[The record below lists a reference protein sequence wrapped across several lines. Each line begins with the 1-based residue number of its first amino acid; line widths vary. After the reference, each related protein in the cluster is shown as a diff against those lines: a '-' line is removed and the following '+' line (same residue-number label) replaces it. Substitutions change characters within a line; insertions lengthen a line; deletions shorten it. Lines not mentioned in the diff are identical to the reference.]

1 MALETATYISDLV
14 AANPVSGDPK
24 SQGDDHIRLLKST
37 IKATFPNINA
47 PLTAT
52 DEELNFVDGVTS
64 NIQTQLDLKAPLAS
78 PALTGTPTAPT
89 ADTGTS
95 GTQIATLDFVIAT
108 STAAS
113 LPGQTGKGGQIMT
126 TDGTDADWSA
136 SVDISVMKPNV
147 GTDFA
152 TTTGTQT
159 ISGKTYKDPVFA
171 DGVSDPTKQL
181 AWNLTRIGTA
191 TQRVVDVYD
200 EDVLFFTPYA
210 RLLST
215 VTVTNAASVDL
226 EHAFNNTY
234 DMYFI
239 EGYNIGL
246 ASASLSLAFRAKKG
260 GSYLA
265 GTAYNYR
272 TDSGNSI
279 SGQPYVVCFSNTG
292 GGAPET
298 AFIRIT
304 IPIPYDTTRSTLFQ
318 ISGAN
323 TDYSLTAYPVGVC
336 VTTGALQGIRFMT
349 TGGNILTGTFK
360 LFGVRKT

>member
-14 AANPVSGDPK
+14 ATNPTASDPK

-37 IKATFPNINA
+37 VKATFPNINA
-47 PLTAT
+47 AVTAT

-89 ADTGTS
+89 ASTGTS

-136 SVDISVMKPNV
+136 SVDISVMKPSV

-181 AWNLTRIGTA
+181 AWNLTRVGTG

-210 RLLST
+210 RLL
-215 VTVTNAASVDL
+215 ASATASNSATVDL
-226 EHAFNNTY
+226 EHAFDSTY
-234 DMYFI
+234 DLYFI
-239 EGYNIGL
+239 ECYNIGQVV
-246 ASASLSLAFRAKKG
+246 ASLGLAIRAKKG

-265 GTAYNYR
+265 GTAYKYR
-272 TDSGNSI
+272 GATGTVVT
-279 SGQPYVVCFSNTG
+279 GQPYIELLNNTG

-298 AFIRIT
+298 AYCRLV
-304 IPIPYDTTRSTLFQ
+304 IPRPYDTSRVTLFS
-318 ISGAN
+318 IEGASSEYNLN
-323 TDYSLTAYPVGVC
+323 TTLVGVC
-336 VTTGALQGIRFMT
+336 TKTGALQGVRFMA

>member
-1 MALETATYISDLV
+1 MGLENPTYISDLV
-14 AANPVSGDPK
+14 DTNPTSGDPK
-24 SQGDDHIRLLKST
+24 SQGDDHLRG
-37 IKATFPNINA
+37 IKHAVKTTFPNVA
-47 PLTAT
+47 GAVTPTHT
-52 DEELNFVDGVTS
+52 ELNYVDGVTS
-64 NIQTQLDLKAPLAS
+64 NIQAQLDLRAPLES

-181 AWNLTRIGTA
+181 AWNLTRVGTG

-226 EHAFNNTY
+226 EHAFDSTY
-234 DMYFI
+234 DLYFI
-239 EGYNIGL
+239 ECYNISL
-246 ASASLSLAFRAKKG
+246 ATTAASLSIRAKKG

-265 GTAYNYR
+265 GTAYKYFGY
-272 TDSGNSI
+272 TGTSVT
-279 SGQPYVVCFSNTG
+279 GQPYIGLFNNTG

-298 AFIRIT
+298 AYCRMA
-304 IPIPYDTTRSTLFQ
+304 IPRPYDTNRVTLFS
-318 ISGAN
+318 IEGASSEYN
-323 TDYSLTAYPVGVC
+323 IDTTKVGGC
-336 VTTGALQGIRFMT
+336 TTTGALQGVRFLST
-349 TGGNILTGTFK
+349 TGNISTGTFK

>member
-14 AANPVSGDPK
+14 ATNPVSADPK
-24 SQGDDHIRLLKST
+24 SQGDNHIRLLKST
-37 IKATFPNINA
+37 IKATFPNVNA
-47 PLTAT
+47 AVTPT

-89 ADTGTS
+89 AATGTS

-171 DGVSDPTKQL
+171 DGTSDPTKQL

-210 RLLST
+210 RLL
-215 VTVTNAASVDL
+215 ASATASNSATVDL
-226 EHAFNNTY
+226 EHAFDNTY
-234 DMYFI
+234 DLYFI
-239 EGYNIGL
+239 ECYNISL
-246 ASASLSLAFRAKKG
+246 ATTAASLSIRAKKG

-265 GTAYNYR
+265 GAAYKYFGYTGTAV
-272 TDSGNSI
+272 T
-279 SGQPYVVCFSNTG
+279 GQPYIALFNNTG

-298 AFIRIT
+298 AYCRMA
-304 IPIPYDTTRSTLFQ
+304 IPRPYDTTRVTLVS
-318 ISGAN
+318 IEGASSQYN
-323 TDYSLTAYPVGVC
+323 IDTTKVGVC
-336 VTTGALQGIRFMT
+336 TTTGALQGVRFMT